1 MSAQDAI
8 ARILIAEDNQ
18 VNRLVIENMIDTEK
32 YDLIFAENG
41 KEACKLFETADI
53 DLVLMDISM
62 PVMDGE
68 EALKTIRSIEA
79 KRVTAPTPIIALTAH
94 ALEDDFERFRR
105 AGFDDCI
112 AKPVRKATIDA
123 CLSNW
128 IDGNSIGTK
137 DPAEKA
143 VG

>member
-1 MSAQDAI
+1 
-8 ARILIAEDNQ
+8 
-18 VNRLVIENMIDTEK
+18 
-32 YDLIFAENG
+32 
-41 KEACKLFETADI
+41 FETADI

-79 KRVTAPTPIIALTAH
+79 KRGTAPTPIVALMAH

-105 AGFDDCI
+105 TGFDDCI